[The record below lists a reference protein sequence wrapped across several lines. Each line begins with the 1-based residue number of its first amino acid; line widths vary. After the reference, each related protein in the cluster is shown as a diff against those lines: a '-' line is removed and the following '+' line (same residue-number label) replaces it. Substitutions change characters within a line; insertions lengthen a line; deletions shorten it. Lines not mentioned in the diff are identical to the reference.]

1 MRQKWPESKSNV
13 HQQTFI
19 NINTNIKHL
28 FHKTLDFKHNVN
40 TKIKKKK
47 DRNVI
52 EKMCSLRPH
61 SATKH

>member
-47 DRNVI
+47 RQ
-52 EKMCSLRPH
+52 ECY
-61 SATKH
+61 

>member
-1 MRQKWPESKSNV
+1 MRQKWPESISNV

-47 DRNVI
+47 TG
-52 EKMCSLRPH
+52 MLLRKCVH
-61 SATKH
+61 